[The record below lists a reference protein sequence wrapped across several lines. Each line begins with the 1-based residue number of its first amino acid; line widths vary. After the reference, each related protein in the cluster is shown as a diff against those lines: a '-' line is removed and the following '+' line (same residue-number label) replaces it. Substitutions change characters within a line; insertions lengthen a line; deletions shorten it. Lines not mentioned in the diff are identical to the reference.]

1 MVVILPGG
9 ETGLRNRK
17 EGSPVSAKGKRKGMC
32 YNCGCGVP
40 DNDMG
45 DPRSITNKTFEEA
58 AKAAEQTVEEA
69 KRNTFELLKT
79 LLKQK

>member
-1 MVVILPGG
+1 
-9 ETGLRNRK
+9 
-17 EGSPVSAKGKRKGMC
+17 MC

-40 DNDMG
+40 DSEMG
-45 DPRSITNKTFEEA
+45 DPRSITDKTFGEA

-79 LLKQK
+79 LLKKK